1 MSTLAAA
8 SQFSVDLTKTTTAI
22 DKTTDLNEQAEN
34 LLLESNLKGQL
45 FGHLTPSFPF
55 S

>member
-8 SQFSVDLTKTTTAI
+8 SQFSVDLTKTAI